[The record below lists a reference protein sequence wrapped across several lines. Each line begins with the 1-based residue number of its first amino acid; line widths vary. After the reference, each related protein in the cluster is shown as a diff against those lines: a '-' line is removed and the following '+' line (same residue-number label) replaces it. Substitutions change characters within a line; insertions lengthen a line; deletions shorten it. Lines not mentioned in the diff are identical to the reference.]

1 LLLGE
6 ESAAIVT
13 IATKCSSR
21 PSKALQLQLWQVFRK
36 TFIEREELLRTGNLA
51 AA

>member
-1 LLLGE
+1 MGE

-13 IATKCSSR
+13 IARKCSSR
-21 PSKALQLQLWQVFRK
+21 PSKALQLQQWHVYRT